1 MKQYIGCDAHKQYS
15 IFCAMDEKGHLSPT
29 WRVEHTREAMRA
41 FLQSLP
47 PGSPIAVETVGNWY
61 WLIDEM
67 EQAGHQPQLA
77 HAREAKRLMG
87 KPNKT
92 DKLDARGLATLLR
105 NGTLPRVWIPPS
117 PLRDQRELPRMRMVF
132 VRTRT
137 TMKNRL
143 HATFAKYAIHFE
155 GVSDLFGGA
164 GRKALEKRLKEL
176 PPETQRSVCEEL
188 LLLDHLQGQIERVE
202 DHIREVVQET
212 PAMQLLDT
220 LPGVGPLL
228 AIVQVLEIGD
238 VTRFPGPEHLAS
250 YAGTVPRIH
259 ASGGKRYDGR
269 TRPDVNRY
277 LKWAFVEAANVVVL
291 NQTRWEDRH
300 VVQLYQRIRTRKG
313 HAKAVVAVARHLA
326 EAAYWV
332 LKKGE
337 PYREP
342 RCTRRP
348 KGQPPTISSTPG

>member
-15 IFCAMDEKGHLSPT
+15 IFCAMDEKGRVSPPH
-29 WRVEHTREAMRA
+29 RVEHTREELRA
-41 FLQSLP
+41 FLQELP
-47 PGSPIAVETVGNWY
+47 PGSPIAIETIGNWY
-61 WLIDEM
+61 WIIDEM

-77 HAREAKRLMG
+77 HAREAKKLMG
-87 KPNKT
+87 KSNKT

-105 NGTLPRVWIPPS
+105 NGTLPTVWIPPS

-132 VRTRT
+132 VRMRT
-137 TMKNRL
+137 TLKNRI

-155 GVSDLFGGA
+155 GVSDLFGGS
-164 GRKALEKRLKEL
+164 GRRELEKHRKEL
-176 PPETQRSVCEEL
+176 PPETQRSVGEEL
-188 LLLDHLQGQIERVE
+188 TLLDQLETQIQSIEAHVS
-202 DHIREVVQET
+202 EVVQET
-212 PAMQLLDT
+212 PKIQLLDT
-220 LPGVGPLL
+220 LPGVGPIL
-228 AIVQVLEIGD
+228 AIVQALEIGD
-238 VTRFPGPEHLAS
+238 VERFPGPEHLAS

-259 ASGGKRYDGR
+259 ESGGKRYDGR
-269 TRPDVNRY
+269 VRPDVNRY

-291 NQTRWEDRH
+291 NQTRWGDRH
-300 VVQLYQRIRTRKG
+300 VVQLYQRIRKRKG

-342 RCTRRP
+342 QSTRSL
-348 KGQPPTISSTPG
+348 KGKNQTLSSTPR